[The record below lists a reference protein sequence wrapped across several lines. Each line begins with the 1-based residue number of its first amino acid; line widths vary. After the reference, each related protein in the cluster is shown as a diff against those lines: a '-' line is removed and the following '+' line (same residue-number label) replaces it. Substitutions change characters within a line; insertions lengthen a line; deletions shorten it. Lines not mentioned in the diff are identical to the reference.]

1 MKPRFMGGRI
11 GWMATAVSIL
21 AVGCQTPLPPQVRLD
36 PEDPRPRALIA
47 GLEQV
52 ASQRTSLTGALRLS
66 LDAPDLSFRR
76 PQRLALRRPADLR
89 VEVLGLFGQIAAI
102 LVTDGVTYQSF
113 DARRGDFESGD
124 VTPDLLWRVAR
135 FAMRPKELVDL
146 LLGAPRPSA
155 GASFAAAYAE
165 PRDGVSVVF
174 RGPAGRRSERFS
186 FDAQGQLIKFVRFA
200 SDGNVSWK
208 ARFSD
213 YRDVSG
219 SAFAF
224 DVRLSFPA
232 VEARASLRFDQAS
245 LDLDLADDLF
255 ALRMPGGDEPQ

>member
-1 MKPRFMGGRI
+1 MKPRFILGRI

-21 AVGCQTPLPPQVRLD
+21 AMGCQTPLPPRVPLD

-47 GLEQV
+47 GLEQL
-52 ASQRTSLTGALRLS
+52 ASERSSLTGALRLS

-76 PQRLALRRPADLR
+76 PQRLALRRPSDLR

-102 LVTDGVTYQSF
+102 LVTDGTTYQSF
-113 DARRGDFESGD
+113 DARRGDFESGV

-135 FAMRPKELVDL
+135 FAMRPKEVVDL
-146 LLGAPRPSA
+146 LLGAPRPSE
-155 GASFAAAYAE
+155 GASMAAAYGE
-165 PRDGVSVVF
+165 PRDGVSVAF
-174 RGPAGRRSERFS
+174 RGSAGGLREQFS
-186 FDAQGQLIKFVRFA
+186 FDARGQLIEFVRFA
-200 SDGNVSWK
+200 HDGKVAWK
-208 ARFSD
+208 ASFSD

-232 VEARASLRFDQAS
+232 ENARASLRFDQAS
-245 LDLDLADDLF
+245 LDPELADDLF
-255 ALRMPGGDEPQ
+255 ALQMPGGDEPR